1 MKTTT
6 TLCAFAA
13 AAAALLLAPGCAD
26 DLSGSSY
33 GRSSARSAY
42 TEVEGEILSV
52 SPVTIEGKEGV
63 LGGIAGGILGAAIGS
78 TIGGGHGRDVAAAV
92 GGVAGAAA
100 GAATE
105 KGATKQNGVELR
117 VKLDDG
123 RVLNV
128 TQTLGDDSFA
138 PGQRVRVLF
147 GSDTRVR
154 PL

>member
-1 MKTTT
+1 MKPTTH
-6 TLCAFAA
+6 LCALAA

-26 DLSGSSY
+26 NLSGSSY
-33 GRSSARSAY
+33 SSSTARSAY
-42 TEVEGEILSV
+42 TEVEGELLAV
-52 SPVTIEGKEGV
+52 TPVTIEGKEGV
-63 LGGIAGGILGAAIGS
+63 TGGLAGAILGAAVGS
-78 TIGGGHGRDVAAAV
+78 TIGGGHGRTVATAI

-100 GAATE
+100 GAGTE
-105 KGATKQNGVELR
+105 KAMTKQNGVELR

-123 RVLNV
+123 RVVNV
-128 TQTLGDDSFA
+128 TQTLGDDSFF

>member
-1 MKTTT
+1 MKHTTH
-6 TLCAFAA
+6 LCALAA

-26 DLSGSSY
+26 DLSGSNY
-33 GRSSARSAY
+33 SSSTARSAY

-52 SPVTIEGKEGV
+52 AVVTIEGKEGL
-63 LGGIAGGILGAAIGS
+63 LGGLAGGIIGAAVGS

-100 GAATE
+100 GAGTE
-105 KGATKQNGVELR
+105 KAVTKQNGLELR

-123 RVLNV
+123 RVVNV
-128 TQTLGDDSFA
+128 TQTRGNDDFA
-138 PGQRVRVLF
+138 VGQRVRVLF
-147 GSDTRVR
+147 GADTRVR

>member
-6 TLCAFAA
+6 LRAFAA
-13 AAAALLLAPGCAD
+13 AAAALLLAAGCAE

-42 TEVEGEILSV
+42 TEMEGEILSV
-52 SPVTIEGKEGV
+52 APVTIEGREGV
-63 LGGIAGGILGAAIGS
+63 LGGLAGGIIGAAVGS
-78 TIGGGHGRDVAAAV
+78 TI

-100 GAATE
+100 GAGAE
-105 KGATKQNGVELR
+105 KAGTKQNGVELR

-123 RVLNV
+123 RIMNV

-147 GSDTRVR
+147 GADTRVR

>member
-6 TLCAFAA
+6 LRAFAA
-13 AAAALLLAPGCAD
+13 AAAALLLAAGCAE

-42 TEVEGEILSV
+42 TEMEGEILSV
-52 SPVTIEGKEGV
+52 APVTIEGREGV
-63 LGGIAGGILGAAIGS
+63 LGGLAGGIIGAAVGS
-78 TIGGGHGRDVAAAV
+78 TIGGGHGRDVAAAI

-100 GAATE
+100 GAGAE
-105 KGATKQNGVELR
+105 KAGTKQNGVELR

-123 RVLNV
+123 RIMNV

-147 GSDTRVR
+147 GADTRVR